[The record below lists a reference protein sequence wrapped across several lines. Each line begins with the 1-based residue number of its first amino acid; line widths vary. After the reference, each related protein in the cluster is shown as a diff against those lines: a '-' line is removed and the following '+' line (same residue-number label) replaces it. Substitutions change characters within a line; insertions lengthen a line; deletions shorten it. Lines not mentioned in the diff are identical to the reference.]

1 MYIGEVS
8 ILAFKG
14 SRARPGFF
22 DSIIIQFKKRPRVLL
37 HVTMY
42 FCSSLTNEESHKVSQ
57 RSLSTLGGSAIY
69 FFFPE
74 ELWSA

>member
-14 SRARPGFF
+14 SHARPGFF
-22 DSIIIQFKKRPRVLL
+22 DSFTIPKGLVTLL

-57 RSLSTLGGSAIY
+57 RSLSTPGGPAI
-69 FFFPE
+69 
-74 ELWSA
+74 